1 MLCVD
6 IGIWCDNLWNY
17 FNWINTKSCWPFTP
31 SIAFFFSTMKN
42 TQTKW
47 FSTAEELCNY
57 HGVAAAAVAHDT
69 FFTTQSMNVYWKG
82 NPSVRLAAPISCY
95 NIYEPC
101 VFVVVSCACVFI
113 WLMEFSPLFYVFA
126 KDTSACLHG
135 CRTGAHNTNLCIQT
149 HIQSIQKHRGKPAI
163 QAVVRLRPCAT
174 ACFCALPQRVTMTHP
189 QLAKDI
195 TSTLRIQ
202 WYTIYEHIRYAPNRY
217 GKKGEPE
224 WRKPMVLRFS
234 SVVFFLG
241 CPKKQLSY
249 QFWPPVT
256 SELLK
261 RNGESFMLFVVHAFK
276 RNLDNKFHF
285 CDVRMRVSAGV
296 GYKIKRN
303 ASILCSSSDGG
314 GVDVIGLKFFVFL
327 SSVDSFCGFSHA
339 VVSPHNG
346 DGEDGDTWWPW
357 VLTTEYGVAFLF
369 PLRFC
374 CYLIWAFALLSGV
387 EGTSLCDVGVV
398 WSSMLYRI
406 ACWWWSRL
414 VYFGI
419 A

>member
-234 SVVFFLG
+234 SVVFFWVAQKSS
-241 CPKKQLSY
+241 CPINSGRLLRLNYLKETENHLCCLLFTRSNGTWIINFIFVMWGWEWVPEWDTRLNETLAFY
-249 QFWPPVT
+249 VVAATAAVST
-256 SELLK
+256 SSVWSFLFFSLL
-261 RNGESFMLFVVHAFK
+261 LIPFVVSHMLLCRHTMEMEKMVIRGGHGCWRPNTVLPFFFPCASVAISFG
-276 RNLDNKFHF
+276 RLR
-285 CDVRMRVSAGV
+285 CYRVSKALRCAMSGSYGRACCIALHV
-296 GYKIKRN
+296 DDGLGWF
-303 ASILCSSSDGG
+303 ILG
-314 GVDVIGLKFFVFL
+314 
-327 SSVDSFCGFSHA
+327 
-339 VVSPHNG
+339 
-346 DGEDGDTWWPW
+346 
-357 VLTTEYGVAFLF
+357 
-369 PLRFC
+369 
-374 CYLIWAFALLSGV
+374 
-387 EGTSLCDVGVV
+387 
-398 WSSMLYRI
+398 
-406 ACWWWSRL
+406 
-414 VYFGI
+414 
-419 A
+419 